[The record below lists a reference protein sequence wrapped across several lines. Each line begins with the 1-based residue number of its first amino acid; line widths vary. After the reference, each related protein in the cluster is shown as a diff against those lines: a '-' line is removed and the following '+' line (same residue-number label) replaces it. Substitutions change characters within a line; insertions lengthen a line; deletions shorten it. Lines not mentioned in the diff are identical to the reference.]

1 MTRVY
6 EGPAIRTIYGQLVKD
21 FGGMDAAA
29 ALLGVAKST
38 ISKQASGDLPLQV
51 HHWAALE
58 DALGR
63 FPITDMLA
71 ARRSTC
77 PKRDNINR
85 LIDEA
90 LREQADIAP
99 AIFAMLSSGDATAL
113 RKEGAEAQSALSS
126 LMEAVHAIDGGEQ

>member
-38 ISKQASGDLPLQV
+38 VSKQASGDLPLQV

-90 LREQADIAP
+90 LRELADVAP
-99 AIFAMLSSGDATAL
+99 AMFSMLSAGDTTSL
-113 RKEGAEAQSALSS
+113 RKEVPEAQAALNALIS
-126 LMEAVHAIDGGEQ
+126 AVHSMDEVEQ

>member
-90 LREQADIAP
+90 LRELADVAP
-99 AIFAMLSSGDATAL
+99 AMFSMLSAGDTTSL
-113 RKEGAEAQSALSS
+113 RKEVPEAQAALNALIS
-126 LMEAVHAIDGGEQ
+126 AVHSMDEVEQ